1 VGIFVAWFLLWL
13 AGSAFGPVQYQP
25 PPDAPPSDIHES
37 SESAG
42 N

>member
-1 VGIFVAWFLLWL
+1 MGIFVAWFLLWL
-13 AGSAFGPVQYQP
+13 VGSAFGPVQYQP
-25 PPDAPPSDIHES
+25 TDAPPPDIHES